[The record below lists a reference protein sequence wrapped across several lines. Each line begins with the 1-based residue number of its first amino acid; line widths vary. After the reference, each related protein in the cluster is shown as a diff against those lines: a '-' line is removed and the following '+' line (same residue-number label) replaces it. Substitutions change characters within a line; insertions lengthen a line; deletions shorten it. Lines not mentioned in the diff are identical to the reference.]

1 MEMGLKKI
9 LSAASAMKNSMLIF
23 FTSIYFYFMSVFLK
37 IICFSFK
44 MQPFL
49 IDHVASSA
57 GISPRNKGNDSL
69 MDLRALGCVHFRIT
83 WQNFNCDWTLNKC
96 WALWQTK
103 TFKKKHAKGTYQLT
117 NYLQFPPSFGLS
129 LWTSE
134 MSKGQHASAKSC
146 HTAWIHRN
154 VFLLCCH

>member
-1 MEMGLKKI
+1 MGLKKI

-44 MQPFL
+44 MHPFL

-57 GISPRNKGNDSL
+57 DISPRNKGNDSL

-83 WQNFNCDWTLNKC
+83 
-96 WALWQTK
+96 
-103 TFKKKHAKGTYQLT
+103 
-117 NYLQFPPSFGLS
+117 
-129 LWTSE
+129 
-134 MSKGQHASAKSC
+134 
-146 HTAWIHRN
+146 
-154 VFLLCCH
+154 